1 MTLASRP
8 GDKARREG
16 RRATAARP
24 LVIAVDHTLINCDL
38 ARETLVTYLK
48 LNPGRFFDVLGW
60 LWRGGVKRQLAERV
74 PVDVTFLPVNETLVA
89 FAKDEAAAGRR
100 VFFAVATDSPLS
112 GQLKARFPFVE
123 GVITAGNSEDPKA
136 PAMADV
142 LARQFPEGFEYAGSS
157 VADLDVW
164 RRASSAILVGAS
176 SHVQR
181 RAAALV
187 PISAS
192 IPHPSRFQGVLASLR
207 LHQWVKNLL
216 VFAPIVLGGQL
227 GDMPSLLAT
236 VAAFLALGLVASSTY
251 LINDILDV
259 ADDRRHWS
267 KRERPIAK
275 GLLSASA
282 ASVWAGIGLAAGL
295 ALAAAIS
302 LSVLGV
308 LLLYVVL
315 TLSYSLGL
323 KRLPLI
329 DGLVLATQFTLR
341 LALGVAAAQVPPSP
355 WLFVFSMFLFTSLS
369 LAKRYT
375 ELGRLGM
382 MQGTQI
388 AGRGYR
394 TEDAPLVL
402 AIGVAAGLGAVVIV
416 ILYIIE
422 DAFRQSFYGST
433 ASLWGFPPLV
443 FLLVCRIWLVTVR
456 GEMHDDP
463 VKFMLADRVS
473 QSLLAIL
480 IMCFFLA
487 WLA

>member
-1 MTLASRP
+1 VYLASTLDAALSSRLEKRLP
-8 GDKARREG
+8 FVAGGITGKDIRSLGDALARRFPQG
-16 RRATAARP
+16 
-24 LVIAVDHTLINCDL
+24 
-38 ARETLVTYLK
+38 
-48 LNPGRFFDVLGW
+48 FDY
-60 LWRGGVKRQLAERV
+60 
-74 PVDVTFLPVNETLVA
+74 
-89 FAKDEAAAGRR
+89 AAAG
-100 VFFAVATDSPLS
+100 S
-112 GQLKARFPFVE
+112 
-123 GVITAGNSEDPKA
+123 AGDLEIWKH
-136 PAMADV
+136 
-142 LARQFPEGFEYAGSS
+142 AG
-157 VADLDVW
+157 A
-164 RRASSAILVGAS
+164 AILVGAS
-176 SHVQR
+176 PRVQR

-187 PISAS
+187 PVSAS
-192 IPHPSRFQGVLASLR
+192 IPRPSRFQGLLTSLR

-227 GDMPSLLAT
+227 GDMHSLLAT
-236 VAAFLALGLVASSTY
+236 VAAFFALCLVVSSTY

-282 ASVWAGIGLAAGL
+282 ASGWAAVGLAAGL
-295 ALAAAIS
+295 TLAAAIS

-308 LLLYVVL
+308 LLLYVAL

-382 MQGTQI
+382 IEGTQI

-394 TEDAPLVL
+394 TEDTPLVL

-433 ASLWGFPPLV
+433 VSLWGFPPLV

-480 IMCFFLA
+480 VMCFFLA